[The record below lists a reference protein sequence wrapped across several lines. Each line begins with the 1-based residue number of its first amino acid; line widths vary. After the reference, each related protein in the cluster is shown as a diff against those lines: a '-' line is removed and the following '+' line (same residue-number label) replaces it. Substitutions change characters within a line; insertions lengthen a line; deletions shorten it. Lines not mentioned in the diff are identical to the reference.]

1 MKKPA
6 AAYAAGSFPK
16 VTAVTEPV
24 DPARHLR
31 QVRTYYDRNTRRF
44 LRWGTDDGTL
54 HLHAALWPPGV
65 TSLREAMHHSS
76 ERVAREIERS
86 PIPVE
91 RVVDLGC
98 GVGGSLF
105 YLGRRLPRLRTLTGI
120 SLSPVQIAHAKRL
133 VPGAEKDRF
142 HFEAGT
148 FLNLSGDRFAA
159 DLAFAIEAFAHGP
172 DPGRFFALQAALLPP
187 GGRLVIIDDCFTN
200 AVEAGGIS
208 GRQRRLLETYR
219 RNWLLPGLR
228 SASTLKSLA
237 AEKRLTLLRDED
249 LTPYLRLGR
258 PRDRV
263 ISLFVRWAG
272 PLMERNTYFK
282 SLVGGDAKQKCYA
295 EGVIRYRL
303 LVFENRTLRAAA

>member
-6 AAYAAGSFPK
+6 AAYAAGGFPE

-44 LRWGTDDGTL
+44 LRWGTDDGTR

-65 TSLREAMHHSS
+65 ASLKAAMHHAS

-86 PIPVE
+86 PIRVE
-91 RVVDLGC
+91 RVLDLGC

-120 SLSPVQIAHAKRL
+120 SLSPVQIAHACRL
-133 VPGAEKDRF
+133 VPAGETRRF
-142 HFEAGT
+142 HFAEGS
-148 FLNLSGDRFAA
+148 FLDLSGARFSA
-159 DLAFAIEAFAHGP
+159 DFAYAIEAFTHGP
-172 DPGRFFALQAALLPP
+172 DPERFFAVLAARLPP
-187 GGRLVIIDDCFTN
+187 GGRLVLIDDCLTH
-200 AVEAGGIS
+200 AAEAGGIS
-208 GRQRRLLETYR
+208 GRQRRWLDTYR

-228 SASTLKSLA
+228 SASTLESLA
-237 AEKRLTLLRDED
+237 SEKGFVLLRDED

-272 PLMERNTYFK
+272 PLMERNIYLK

-295 EGVIRYRL
+295 QGVIRYRL
-303 LVFENRTLRAAA
+303 LVFETRSRPAGT